1 MKGLLARLNAEKQRS
16 TGLSSKGASRS
27 TSIVSS
33 FDVDDDDEQNLS
45 DESQQSTTRN
55 LK

>member
-1 MKGLLARLNAEKQRS
+1 MKSLLARINAEQLKS

-27 TSIVSS
+27 ASIASS
-33 FDVDDDDEQNLS
+33 FDVDDEEQQSLS
-45 DESQQSTTRN
+45 DESQKT